1 MTRKWSMLN
10 YICEIMPTCQTSIL
24 RGSLRC
30 GHHAARVV
38 SPVSKLWTFFPLC
51 GIFPPCFCW
60 FVSYFLCG
68 YHIKLQHWEYISL
81 GHLYF
86 NPNNVHN
93 TPANYLLYGFGLW
106 NRSRHCVVLVSLK
119 HCCDYHCSWALT
131 LLVLYRHLSK
141 VQWTIGNVFCFV
153 WW

>member
-24 RGSLRC
+24 QGSLRC
-30 GHHAARVV
+30 GHQRGSCPQSVNSELFFLYVAFSLLVFVGLYPISRAAITLNYSIENI
-38 SPVSKLWTFFPLC
+38 SPSAT
-51 GIFPPCFCW
+51 
-60 FVSYFLCG
+60 
-68 YHIKLQHWEYISL
+68 YIL
-81 GHLYF
+81 TH
-86 NPNNVHN
+86 NNVHN